1 MRILWA
7 PWRMEYISKWS
18 SGRGR
23 QGCIFCTVVAS
34 ERDEDG
40 LVIARSKYSIA
51 MLNAFPYNTAH
62 VMVAPK
68 RHMARLELLEEPEVV
83 DIFKLVKAVI
93 RAIDEEYKP
102 EGYNIGLNIGRVA
115 GAGIESHLHI
125 HIVPR
130 WSGDT
135 NFMPVITG
143 TKVIP
148 EDLKVTF
155 KRLKKRLVTEDLTL

>member
-1 MRILWA
+1 
-7 PWRMEYISKWS
+7 MEYISRWL
-18 SGRGR
+18 GDRGR
-23 QGCIFCTVVAS
+23 QECIFCAAAVS
-34 ERDEDG
+34 SRDEDN
-40 LVIARSKYSIA
+40 LVVARSEHGIV

-68 RHMARLELLEEPEVV
+68 RHVPRIEMLEEYEVV
-83 DIFKLVKAVI
+83 DLFRLVKTII
-93 RAIDEEYKP
+93 RAIDEEYRP

-135 NFMPVITG
+135 NFMPIIAE

-148 EDLKVTF
+148 EDLRTTL
-155 KRLKKRLVTEDLTL
+155 KRLKGRLTPSTQ

>member
-18 SGRGR
+18 SERSK
-23 QGCIFCTVVAS
+23 QECIFCAAVAS
-34 ERDEDG
+34 ERDEDS
-40 LVIARSKYSIA
+40 LVVARSELSIA

-68 RHMARLELLEEPEVV
+68 RHVARVELLEEPEVA
-83 DIFKLVKAVI
+83 DIFRLVKTII

-115 GAGIESHLHI
+115 GAGVESHLHI

-135 NFMPVITG
+135 NFMPIIAG

-148 EDLKVTF
+148 EDLKTTL
-155 KRLKKRLVTEDLTL
+155 KRLKRRLVS